1 VSSRRYG
8 QLAIACVI
16 VSATFCVAPS
26 SAEQAVPP
34 APDGRVDKDPAKLIK
49 SLEDLLKGYEQEN
62 AALRA
67 QVAELEA
74 RVVRLQRKAV
84 MLPQPNVPGQSQVP
98 PGWQPFQF
106 NGMTYYVVPLS
117 DGQGAPAR
125 PITLPAGR
133 PSQIDASR

>member
-1 VSSRRYG
+1 MSSRRYG
-8 QLAIACVI
+8 QLALACVI
-16 VSATFCVAPS
+16 VSAIVCVAPS

-34 APDGRVDKDPAKLIK
+34 APAAPAAKDPAKLIK
-49 SLEDLLKGYEQEN
+49 SLEDLLKGYQEEN

-74 RVVRLQRKAV
+74 QVVRLQRKAV
-84 MLPQPNVPGQSQVP
+84 MVPQPGVPGQSQVP

-106 NGMTYYVVPLS
+106 NGMTYYVVPLG

-125 PITLPAGR
+125 TITVPAA
-133 PSQIDASR
+133 PAQPK